1 MHKSKLHVLSLY
13 VDDII
18 IISDDNNDI
27 LVLKT
32 ELARQFEVND
42 LSSLWY
48 FMGIEVVYSHRDYLI
63 SHSKY
68 VADILKW
75 TRLIDN
81 KTVDTPFEINT

>member
-42 LSSLWY
+42 LSSL
-48 FMGIEVVYSHRDYLI
+48 
-63 SHSKY
+63 
-68 VADILKW
+68 
-75 TRLIDN
+75 
-81 KTVDTPFEINT
+81 